1 MTEYL
6 FYGGPILTMEDPAHT
21 PEALTVR
28 DGKILAVG
36 SFCDLRSQ
44 SPRAW
49 LINLKGRALLPAFID
64 SHGHF
69 VQYAGTLRHADLTGC
84 ASFEQLAQRLK
95 NFIRQNGVQPGQ
107 AVVGLGYDPEQL
119 AQGRHPDKALL
130 DEVSRAHPILI
141 THADGHMGVLN
152 SLALATLGLPEKA
165 SDLPS
170 GLYGRDEEGRLT
182 GFVQGEAFLALRRG
196 LAAPPRGEE
205 ALELLRQAQEIYFSQ
220 GFTTAQEGF
229 ARSYEAG
236 LLRRAADE
244 GVLQLD
250 VVGYADIRDHA
261 DLLPRDPARRG
272 YQNHFRMGGYK
283 LFLDGSP
290 QDRAAWTEEE
300 YADQPGYRGYPLLS
314 DQEVAEYLAL
324 ADARGAQLLCRCSG
338 DRAAAQFLA
347 ARQKP
352 SRCRDVLIHAQL
364 LRPDQ
369 MPALK
374 KAGVMPSFFAAYPYH
389 WGDTCLKYFGPART
403 AALCPAASARAAG
416 LPYTFQMDSPVL
428 PPNALD
434 MLWCACNRRTRRG
447 LNLAQG
453 EELGVWDALL
463 GLTRYGAWQYGEES
477 EKGTLAPG
485 KKADLVILSADPRT
499 LPREG
504 LRRLTVEATFKEGL
518 PVYRKP
524 ED

>member
-28 DGKILAVG
+28 DGKILSVG

-64 SHGHF
+64 THGHF

-84 ASFEQLAQRLK
+84 TGFEQLARRLK

-119 AQGRHPDKALL
+119 AQGRHPDRALL

-141 THADGHMGVLN
+141 AHANGHMGVLN
-152 SLALATLGLPEKA
+152 SLALATLGLQEKA
-165 SDLPS
+165 GDLPS

-182 GFVQGEAFLALRRG
+182 GFVQGDAFLALRRG
-196 LAAPPRGEE
+196 LSAPPREEE
-205 ALELLRQAQEIYFSQ
+205 ALELLQRAQEVYFSQ

-229 ARSYEAG
+229 AKSYEAG

-244 GVLQLD
+244 GILQLD
-250 VVGYADIRDHA
+250 IVAYADIRGHA
-261 DLLPRDPARRG
+261 DLLPRDPARRR

-300 YADQPGYRGYPLLS
+300 YADQAGYRGYPLLS
-314 DQEVAEYLAL
+314 DQELKEYLAL
-324 ADARGAQLLCRCSG
+324 ADARRAQLLCRCSG

-347 ARQKP
+347 ARRDP

-374 KAGVMPSFFAAYPYH
+374 RAGVMPGFFIPYPYY
-389 WGDTCLKYFGPART
+389 WGDACLESFGPART
-403 AALCPAASARAAG
+403 AALCPAASARDAG
-416 LPYTFQMDSPVL
+416 LPYTFHTDSPVL
-428 PPNALD
+428 PPNALE

-463 GLTRYGAWQYGEES
+463 GLTRYGAWQYGEEE

>member
-152 SLALATLGLPEKA
+152 SLALSTLGLPEKA

-170 GLYGRDEEGRLT
+170 GLYGRDEEGQLT

-196 LAAPPRGEE
+196 LAAPPRG
-205 ALELLRQAQEIYFSQ
+205 
-220 GFTTAQEGF
+220 
-229 ARSYEAG
+229 
-236 LLRRAADE
+236 
-244 GVLQLD
+244 
-250 VVGYADIRDHA
+250 
-261 DLLPRDPARRG
+261 
-272 YQNHFRMGGYK
+272 
-283 LFLDGSP
+283 
-290 QDRAAWTEEE
+290 
-300 YADQPGYRGYPLLS
+300 LS
-314 DQEVAEYLAL
+314 
-324 ADARGAQLLCRCSG
+324 
-338 DRAAAQFLA
+338 
-347 ARQKP
+347 
-352 SRCRDVLIHAQL
+352 LIH
-364 LRPDQ
+364 
-369 MPALK
+369 
-374 KAGVMPSFFAAYPYH
+374 
-389 WGDTCLKYFGPART
+389 
-403 AALCPAASARAAG
+403 
-416 LPYTFQMDSPVL
+416 
-428 PPNALD
+428 
-434 MLWCACNRRTRRG
+434 
-447 LNLAQG
+447 
-453 EELGVWDALL
+453 
-463 GLTRYGAWQYGEES
+463 
-477 EKGTLAPG
+477 
-485 KKADLVILSADPRT
+485 I
-499 LPREG
+499 
-504 LRRLTVEATFKEGL
+504 
-518 PVYRKP
+518 
-524 ED
+524 